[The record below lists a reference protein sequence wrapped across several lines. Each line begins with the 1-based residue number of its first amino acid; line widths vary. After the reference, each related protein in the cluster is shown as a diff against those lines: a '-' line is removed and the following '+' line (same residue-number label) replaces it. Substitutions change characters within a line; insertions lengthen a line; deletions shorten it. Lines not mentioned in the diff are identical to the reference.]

1 MTRSAGITDPHGP
14 IMTATT
20 DAVALLVET
29 CDVCDH
35 QQTEHDPIAR
45 RYCAAT
51 LANALT
57 RGCICTKHTP

>member
-1 MTRSAGITDPHGP
+1 
-14 IMTATT
+14 MTAST
-20 DAVALLVET
+20 DAVAVLVET

-35 QQTEHDPIAR
+35 RDMEHDPIAR

-57 RGCICTKHTP
+57 RGCICTMHTA

>member
-1 MTRSAGITDPHGP
+1 MTLSAGISDPDGP
-14 IMTATT
+14 VMTAST
-20 DAVALLVET
+20 DAVAVLVET

-35 QQTEHDPIAR
+35 RDMEHDPIAR

-57 RGCICTKHTP
+57 RGCICTMHTA